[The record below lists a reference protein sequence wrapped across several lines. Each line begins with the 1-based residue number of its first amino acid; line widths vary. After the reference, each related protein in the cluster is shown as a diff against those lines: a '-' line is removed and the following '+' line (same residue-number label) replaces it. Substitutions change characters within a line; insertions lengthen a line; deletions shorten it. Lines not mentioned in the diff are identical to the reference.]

1 MMSVTGRIYQVSA
14 GNLRGLPVAKSKM
27 RAGLILPFSRDY
39 LRTAAVAVFL
49 AVCPFVVHSRAQGTS
64 PPPRKSP
71 VARPAAESGK
81 KTFES
86 VCAACHGLD
95 GRGGERGPNIA
106 TRAEVQGL
114 TDEETLHILQSGIPA
129 AGMPAFGALGP
140 PKIKAVM
147 GYLRILQGGSQGV
160 FIPGNAQRGNS
171 LFFGAAGCAK
181 CHMINGAGGFLGA
194 DLSSYASKASIEDI
208 RSAITDPNK
217 DLDPQAR
224 TVLVTTREGRRFT
237 GIARN
242 EDNFSLQ
249 LQSLDGTFHLL
260 LKSDLKHLEYEPKSL
275 MPSDYGSV
283 LSPAELD
290 DLVKYLFSVARTA
303 KQPQASGK
311 KSKCDE
317 EHQ

>member
-1 MMSVTGRIYQVSA
+1 
-14 GNLRGLPVAKSKM
+14 M
-27 RAGLILPFSRDY
+27 RATLVWLFALDY
-39 LRTAAVAVFL
+39 LRTAAVVAFL
-49 AVCPFVVHSRAQGTS
+49 AACPFAVHSEAQRTKA
-64 PPPRKSP
+64 PARKSP
-71 VARPAAESGK
+71 ADRSTAESGR

-86 VCAACHGLD
+86 VCAGCHGLD

-106 TRAEVQGL
+106 TRAEVRSL
-114 TDEETLHILQSGIPA
+114 TDEETSHILQFGRPA
-129 AGMPAFGALGP
+129 AGMPAFASLGASR
-140 PKIKAVM
+140 IKGVIA
-147 GYLRILQGGSQGV
+147 YLRILQGENEDV
-160 FIPGNAQRGNS
+160 FVPGDAQRGKS
-171 LFFGAAGCAK
+171 LFFGEAGCAK

-224 TVLVTTREGRRFT
+224 TVLVTTREGRKFT

-260 LKSDLKHLEYEPKSL
+260 LKSDLANLEYQPKSL

-283 LSPAELD
+283 LSPADLN
-290 DLVKYLFSVARTA
+290 DLVSYLFSAARAA
-303 KQPQASGK
+303 KEPQTTGK
-311 KSKCDE
+311 KSKHDE
-317 EHQ
+317 DD